1 MRSLEK
7 QTARLR
13 NFNSKSFCP
22 SLLLMDLVYLA
33 DKPLLL
39 KKIKNKK
46 NQRQQHHRKR
56 NFLSPFDFHSSAL
69 RAGLLTAETSRYAS
83 EGSVPLLLPPNRL
96 HLPLLPHPQHPSSSQ
111 SNSSSSSTP
120 PSPRGWPSLAPKVL
134 QITFLNFRAE
144 PGSDCRKKKKIQVP
158 TEGGRWK
165 FPLQIITT
173 TSLLAYN
180 MSYS

>member
-1 MRSLEK
+1 MICEAQKSRLQGSEILIPRVSAHPRFLWIWFIWQISL
-7 QTARLR
+7 
-13 NFNSKSFCP
+13 C
-22 SLLLMDLVYLA
+22 Y
-33 DKPLLL
+33 L
-39 KKIKNKK
+39 KKKNKK

-144 PGSDCRKKKKIQVP
+144 PGSDYRKKKKIQVP
-158 TEGGRWK
+158 TEGGH
-165 FPLQIITT
+165 
-173 TSLLAYN
+173 
-180 MSYS
+180 